1 MIDHDQQLAF
11 EQVERRS
18 PKGTATDMRLRVEI
32 LRANRGRVL
41 TVEEIERQLA
51 ARGKR

>member
-18 PKGTATDMRLRVEI
+18 PKGTAADMHARVEI

-41 TVEEIERQLA
+41 TVDEIEKQLA
-51 ARGKR
+51 RRPK